1 MVSHNRPVLPLSM
14 VVTET
19 DKTFVEH
26 IIRTEPN
33 ATRMATTFY
42 FQHER
47 NKQPNPRPPM
57 PQSSTIHTPSGHLK
71 SITPHSQ
78 CHVIAL

>member
-14 VVTET
+14 VITET

-42 FQHER
+42 FQHE
-47 NKQPNPRPPM
+47 PNTQQTTNSPTHAPRCHNHPP
-57 PQSSTIHTPSGHLK
+57 STHHQAT
-71 SITPHSQ
+71 
-78 CHVIAL
+78 

>member
-1 MVSHNRPVLPLSM
+1 M

-19 DKTFVEH
+19 DKAFVEH

-33 ATRMATTFY
+33 ATRMATTFH
-42 FQHER
+42 FKHEP
-47 NKQPNPRPPM
+47 NNTTTHKQPNPRHPM

-71 SITPHSQ
+71 PHRTT
-78 CHVIAL
+78 